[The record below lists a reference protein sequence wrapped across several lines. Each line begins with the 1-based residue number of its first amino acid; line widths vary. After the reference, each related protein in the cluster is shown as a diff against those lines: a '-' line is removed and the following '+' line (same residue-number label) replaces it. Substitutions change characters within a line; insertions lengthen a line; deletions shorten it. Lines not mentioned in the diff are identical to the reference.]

1 MCFFIFFCNILTTI
15 VEALYFSKKTGMIRL
30 GDEKMRVDF
39 VINELLK
46 KVEYANIW
54 VDTINLKELDK
65 KSIYRL

>member
-1 MCFFIFFCNILTTI
+1 M
-15 VEALYFSKKTGMIRL
+15 
-30 GDEKMRVDF
+30 KMRVDF

>member
-1 MCFFIFFCNILTTI
+1 
-15 VEALYFSKKTGMIRL
+15 MIRL

>member
-1 MCFFIFFCNILTTI
+1 
-15 VEALYFSKKTGMIRL
+15 MIWL